1 MSRDRDSAA
10 PSVLRLAYLVI
21 AQPFTLGRWCHA
33 RGLDRDPWR
42 LIGPARRGDA
52 IARVL
57 LARHAALVVAA
68 MALAALAMA
77 GSLAWFG
84 VPLLPAGLAGGA
96 AAMVVGSAMLVAA
109 GSRAVILGFGIWVV
123 AGLVFQLE
131 LVLYTSLVAS
141 FVVWG
146 LVDVLSHGMAAA
158 MAEGDIAEVARV
170 RNTAGSVAL
179 AAATI
184 AALGSALLG
193 MGSVALSVTGGVVG
207 IAAGLRLPLWLV
219 EALFTL
225 WLARRIERRPD
236 AMRQLASRLPF
247 RHDQLIYLPLP
258 GLVSCLLRVAE
269 RDPAT
274 GKELLGL
281 AATSPG
287 RYRIAQLVLIELQAR
302 ALERVARDQR
312 FERASVCAFPLLPW
326 ETRAAVDPANIP
338 VSAFQTAARDLIA
351 GSTNQRQRRHAL
363 ERARKALDDFLV
375 VTTGSA
381 LANPLARRLQSTAN
395 LWLTVIRAREDDLAR
410 EMETHPEVPSVFIAG
425 PPLTLERAEDRTLF
439 KGRRDIIGFIEHDLA
454 PDRRGLLLIVGQRR
468 MGKTSLCNYLPT
480 YLGTGTI
487 IVASNFQPLSGD
499 AHRETPHRRVL
510 SDIAARSIAA
520 TPPPESPRWGEA
532 IGWLV
537 ELDRTC
543 ADRKVLVIIDEV
555 ERVEDGIRDGW
566 CTTDFLDFLRAAG
579 DVLRHI
585 RFLLLTAY
593 PLHRLGPHWTDRLV
607 SVTSRTLSYLGEGEA
622 RELLVRPIPEFP
634 AIYPPGGVDCILAQ
648 TGRHPY
654 LIQKAGDDLC
664 RLLNS
669 RGGLRV
675 ATLDELTEVFDGI
688 IRDTDL
694 FDEIW
699 NSRTRTDEER
709 AALLRLTGTS
719 ETGDPDPA
727 ALQLAREGYLERRGD
742 KVAIAVPLFREWIRT
757 NCM

>member
-10 PSVLRLAYLVI
+10 PSVQRLAYLVL
-21 AQPFTLGRWCHA
+21 AQPFTLRRWCHA
-33 RGLDRDPWR
+33 YGLDRDPWK

-52 IARVL
+52 IARAL
-57 LARHAALVVAA
+57 LARHVLLLLAA
-68 MALAALAMA
+68 MSLAAAGMARALAW
-77 GSLAWFG
+77 SG
-84 VPLLPAGLAGGA
+84 VPPLPAGLTGGVA
-96 AAMVVGSAMLVAA
+96 AVVVGGAMLVTA
-109 GSRAVILGFGIWVV
+109 GVRLVILGFGIWVM
-123 AGLVFQLE
+123 AGLVSQLE
-131 LVLYTSLVAS
+131 LMVVTSLAVIL
-141 FVVWG
+141 VVTV
-146 LVDVLSHGMAAA
+146 VDFLSHGMAAA
-158 MAEGDIAEVARV
+158 MAETDIAEVARV
-170 RNTAGSVAL
+170 RNTAGSAAW
-179 AAATI
+179 AAATLT
-184 AALGSALLG
+184 ALGCTLLG
-193 MGSVALSVTGGVVG
+193 MGSVALSATGAVG
-207 IAAGLRLPLWLV
+207 IAAGFRLPLWLV
-219 EALFTL
+219 EALLTL

-236 AMRQLASRLPF
+236 ALRQLAVRFPF
-247 RHDQLIYLPLP
+247 RYDQLIYLPLP

-269 RDPAT
+269 RDAAT
-274 GKELLGL
+274 GKELLAL
-281 AATSPG
+281 AATSTG
-287 RYRIAQLVLIELQAR
+287 QHRIAQLVLIELQAR
-302 ALERVARDQR
+302 ELERVARDQR
-312 FERASVCAFPLLPW
+312 FERAADCAFPLLPW
-326 ETRAAVDPANIP
+326 ETRPAPDPANTP

-375 VTTGSA
+375 VTAGSA
-381 LANPLARRLQSTAN
+381 LGNPLARRLRSTAN

-410 EMETHPEVPSVFIAG
+410 EMESHPEVPSVFIAG
-425 PPLTLERAEDRTLF
+425 PPLTPERAEDRTLF
-439 KGRRDIIGFIEHDLA
+439 KGRRDIIRFIEHDLA

-480 YLGTGTI
+480 YLGSGTI
-487 IVASNFQPLSGD
+487 VVASNFQPLSGD

-510 SDIAARSIAA
+510 SDVAARSIAA
-520 TPPPESPRWGEA
+520 SPPPESPRWGEA
-532 IGWLV
+532 IRWLV

-607 SVTSRTLSYLGEGEA
+607 SVTSRTLTYLDEEEA
-622 RELLVRPIPEFP
+622 RELLVHPIPEFP
-634 AIYPPGGVDCILAQ
+634 DIYPPGGVDCILVQ
-648 TGRHPY
+648 TARHPY

-669 RGGLRV
+669 RGGLRI
-675 ATLDELTEVFDGI
+675 ATRDELTEVFDGI

-699 NSRTRTDEER
+699 NSRTRTADER
-709 AALLRLTGTS
+709 AALLRLAGAS
-719 ETGDPDPA
+719 EVGDSDPA
-727 ALQLAREGYLERRGD
+727 ARQLVREGYLERRGD